1 MDKEVLHLALY
12 SYLKDKGFENTAESF
27 NKDAGIVSLQF
38 SSRKIKF

>member
-1 MDKEVLHLALY
+1 MDREVLNLALY
-12 SYLKDKGFENTAESF
+12 SYLNNRGYKDTAESF